1 MIWLLYARRAILSTF
16 KAALAYPWQAALI
29 VAVSAC
35 VWLYTGKQK
44 AYDTIAKRDAEIAML
59 EQASKIATAAQIA
72 LNNQVT
78 NKQTEIARL
87 IDENETS
94 RRDIADR
101 SRAYAGRM
109 STQGYCRKANPTSE
123 GASPEGGNEPSADAV
138 VVTRSDF
145 DILTGNTAR
154 LVDVKA
160 WADRLIAEGL
170 AVPVK

>member
-1 MIWLLYARRAILSTF
+1 
-16 KAALAYPWQAALI
+16 
-29 VAVSAC
+29 
-35 VWLYTGKQK
+35 
-44 AYDTIAKRDAEIAML
+44 
-59 EQASKIATAAQIA
+59 

-109 STQGYCRKANPTSE
+109 STQGYCRKANLTPE
-123 GASPEGGNEPSADAV
+123 GGSPEGGNEPSADAV

-170 AVPVK
+170 AVPVQ

>member
-1 MIWLLYARRAILSTF
+1 
-16 KAALAYPWQAALI
+16 
-29 VAVSAC
+29 
-35 VWLYTGKQK
+35 VWLYAGKQR
-44 AYDTIAKRDAEIAML
+44 AYDTIAKRDAEIVML
-59 EQASKIATAAQIA
+59 EQASKIATAAQIE

-78 NKQTEIARL
+78 DKQTEIARL
-87 IDENETS
+87 TDENETS

-109 STQGYCRKANPTSE
+109 SAQGYCRKTNPTPK
-123 GASPEGGNEPSADAV
+123 GGSPEGGNSSSVDAV

-170 AVPVK
+170 AVPVE